1 VDAFGNTLHMV
12 DLPAPL
18 SASATWSG
26 GLAAPTLGDIDG
38 DPDLEVVIN
47 TALAGVVAY
56 DLPDTANAVIL
67 WGTGRGSYT
76 RSGSIEAP
84 TYETNF
90 RVYLPLA
97 SSD

>member
-1 VDAFGNTLHMV
+1 MV
-12 DLPAPL
+12 DLPAPR

-56 DLPDTANAVIL
+56 DLPGTANAVIL
-67 WGTGRGSYT
+67 WGTGRGGYT
-76 RSGSIEAP
+76 RSGSLEAP
-84 TYETNF
+84 VAEMNF
-90 RVYLPLA
+90 SVYIPYA
-97 SSD
+97 SSN